1 MLFSLH
7 LILLNLGCSSFDPV
21 VVGDDVAHFVVDVE
35 WFAVNIV
42 VSWDVLWVL
51 LSFHEFVFCPA
62 DAVFSVACSAETT
75 LLLGGGCS
83 EFDGR
88 FIDFCVIFVLDWGS

>member
-7 LILLNLGCSSFDPV
+7 LILLDLVGSSFDPV
-21 VVGDDVAHFVVDVE
+21 VVCNDVAHLVVDVE
-35 WFAVNIV
+35 RFAVNIV
-42 VSWDVLWVL
+42 VSWGVLWVL
-51 LSFHEFVFCPA
+51 LSFYEFIFCPA
-62 DAVFSVACSAETT
+62 DAVFSVACSAEIT

-88 FIDFCVIFVLDWGS
+88 FIDFGVIFVLDWGS